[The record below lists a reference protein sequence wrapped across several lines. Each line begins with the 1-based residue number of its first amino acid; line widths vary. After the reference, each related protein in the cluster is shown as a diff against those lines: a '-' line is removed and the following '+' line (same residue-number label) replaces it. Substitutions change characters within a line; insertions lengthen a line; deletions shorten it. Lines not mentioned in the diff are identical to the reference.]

1 MKKCQV
7 NISKIIVALVISVI
21 FMSTPAIGDI
31 APPNAQG
38 ETMQPINVTNVQMVN
53 EAVHIDLYVEN
64 AAVKCNFT
72 LMNHGANENMLVGF
86 PVGLGFEGHGDDP
99 YTYPLEDFKAYV
111 NSQPVETRE
120 MDVNGS
126 MWMVW
131 DMSFDAMEIK
141 DVDVS
146 YWVPLSYYGNYGR
159 MASHWFTYVLKT
171 GAAWGGVIEEA
182 NIAMVLHD
190 IESDQITELTP
201 DGYVFENNIITWNFT
216 SLEPTENIYI
226 QFETLHEERYTI
238 PGFVSD
244 ENHAGIPDATVE
256 LHYRH
261 GEIIDDVYGKPLV
274 TRTFNGT
281 GGAVGWYNLTNLSD
295 DGGDWID
302 VVIVARV
309 LDAAG
314 NERMGISA
322 PVTFCPFHGWYGG
335 AVNVTIDLSSP
346 PASITHPR
354 PTAGTTHINWTWT
367 NPPDPDFNHTE
378 IYLNGAFQTITSAE
392 HFNATDL
399 APETSYIISARIVD
413 TSGNINPT
421 WVNDTATTLTLP
433 APPSAASSTATGAT
447 KDAYRTNEDVYT
459 AGSGFTTANADIYV
473 VQDQDWNDGDPIPAD
488 VTGSVETVS
497 VSDGDIA
504 PVLVWHAPLAS
515 GRYDIVIDANQNGDY
530 DAATDGLDRGSPGF
544 VVIISPPPTL
554 PTDVPA
560 LTPQV
565 ILALIGLFC
574 VIGTITIRRRFN

>member
-1 MKKCQV
+1 
-7 NISKIIVALVISVI
+7 
-21 FMSTPAIGDI
+21 
-31 APPNAQG
+31 
-38 ETMQPINVTNVQMVN
+38 
-53 EAVHIDLYVEN
+53 
-64 AAVKCNFT
+64 
-72 LMNHGANENMLVGF
+72 
-86 PVGLGFEGHGDDP
+86 
-99 YTYPLEDFKAYV
+99 
-111 NSQPVETRE
+111 

-182 NIAMVLHD
+182 NIVIVLHD
-190 IESDQITELTP
+190 IEPDQITELTP
-201 DGYVFENNIITWNFT
+201 DGYVFENNIITWDFT

-226 QFETLHEERYTI
+226 RFETLREESYTI

-244 ENHAGIPDATVE
+244 ENHVGIPDATVE
-256 LHYRH
+256 LHYWH

-274 TRTFNGT
+274 TRTFSGT

-295 DGGDWID
+295 DGADWID
-302 VVIVARV
+302 VVVVARV
-309 LDAAG
+309 LDASG
-314 NERMGISA
+314 NERMGISD
-322 PVTFCPFHGWYGG
+322 PVEFWPFLGWCEG

-346 PASITHPR
+346 PASITNPH

-367 NPPDPDFNHTE
+367 NPSDPDFDHTE

-399 APETSYIISARIVD
+399 APETSYMISTRIVD

-421 WVNDTATTLTLP
+421 WVNDTATTLKLP
-433 APPSAASSTATGAT
+433 APPSATSSSATGAPRDT
-447 KDAYRTNEDVYT
+447 YRIDEDVYT

-473 VQDQDWNDGDPIPAD
+473 VQDQGWNDGDPIPAD

-497 VSDGDIA
+497 VNGGEIA
-504 PVLVWHAPLAS
+504 PVLIWHAPLTP
-515 GRYDIVIDANQNGDY
+515 GCYDIVIDANQNGDY
-530 DAATDGLDRGSPGF
+530 DAATDGLDRGIRHGF
-544 VVIISPPPTL
+544 IVITSAHPTP

-560 LTPQV
+560 LTPHG
-565 ILALIGLFC
+565 IIALIGLFC
-574 VIGTITIRRRFN
+574 VIGVSRIRRRFN